1 MQHLFVR
8 QLDRFAG
15 RAQPR
20 CRCRV
25 SGRSFAL
32 PNERMDLIAMRA
44 GGRVSR
50 IHGASRSGSPG
61 SVRPSHTPQQKSSK
75 LTRGIRARGPRQSGS
90 GTPLQL
96 PLLFGP
102 PIQLR
107 REVETETA
115 APRARA
121 SEEVL
126 DQCMSTR
133 EVLRIV
139 GVNRSTVF
147 RWIRKGLFPQKH
159 VAGGWLRSDVE
170 RWLAARTRLPE

>member
-1 MQHLFVR
+1 MSLQ
-8 QLDRFAG
+8 G
-15 RAQPR
+15 KRAVL
-20 CRCRV
+20 RV
-25 SGRSFAL
+25 TQRADG
-32 PNERMDLIAMRA
+32 LIAMRA

-61 SVRPSHTPQQKSSK
+61 SLRPSQTPQQKSSK
-75 LTRGIRARGPRQSGS
+75 LTRGIRARGPRQTGS

-107 REVETETA
+107 REVETEP
-115 APRARA
+115 APRAHA
-121 SEEVL
+121 AAETL

-170 RWLAARTRLPE
+170 RWLSARTRPPE